1 MTFSLSAEVNFIK
14 WQRHIQDGYIKRA
27 LAHDFEDFKLMRL
40 IRTPHGDP
48 GQTFALQLFASDTA
62 VIEKFENDHKPK
74 LDHQLFLTFGEA
86 CLCFVT
92 VLEHL

>member
-1 MTFSLSAEVNFIK
+1 MLVYNMTFSLSAEVNFIK

-48 GQTFALQLFASDTA
+48 TGARS
-62 VIEKFENDHKPK
+62 
-74 LDHQLFLTFGEA
+74 EA
-86 CLCFVT
+86 IRVPFVHSLCL
-92 VLEHL
+92 